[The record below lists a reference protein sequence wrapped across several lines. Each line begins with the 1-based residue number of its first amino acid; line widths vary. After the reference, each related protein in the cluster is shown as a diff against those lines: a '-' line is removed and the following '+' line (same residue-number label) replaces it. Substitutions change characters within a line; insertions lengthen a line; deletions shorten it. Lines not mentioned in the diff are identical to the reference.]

1 MAESTS
7 GGLLTLG
14 TNGVGVLFVVVSP
27 FLSLAWLTPLAVG
40 SLAAATAVFACTPVE
55 YKRQHA
61 EGTSAAYAVAA
72 GLGRVVALHHRA
84 FTLYRLLNL
93 VFHMR
98 DLVPLFLK
106 RQRDRIL
113 GRGRARRRGATNGR
127 GLSTTQS
134 RAVM

>member
-14 TNGVGVLFVVVSP
+14 TNGVGVLFVIVSP
-27 FLSLAWLTPLAVG
+27 FLSLAWLTPLAVV

-72 GLGRVVALHHRA
+72 GLGCVVALHHRA
-84 FTLYRLLNL
+84 STLYRLL

-98 DLVPLFLK
+98 DLVPLFMK
-106 RQRDRIL
+106 RQRDRTL
-113 GRGRARRRGATNGR
+113 GRGWARRRGDTNSR